1 MGLNFIDRMPT
12 GIPGLDSMIEGGL
25 PIPSITL
32 VAGDAG
38 AGKTTLC
45 TQFLCKGADMGERG
59 LYFLTFG
66 GPADLLLN
74 FASSYEFVKRTYF
87 EKDICYI
94 GLEDMLESM
103 LESRAEDASR
113 SNEILKEFEIQIE
126 RVRPAR
132 IVIESL
138 SVLEDVLKD
147 DYWRFL
153 LKLSHLIK
161 TKRVVAL
168 VAEDALPEVPYP
180 LHIAQVADGIILL
193 QNEEINLT
201 RRRSI
206 EILKMCGT
214 SHHLGKHAVDI
225 SAKGIVIYPGL

>member
-1 MGLNFIDRMPT
+1 MNFIDRMPT
-12 GIPGLDSMIEGGL
+12 GIPGLDNMIEGGL

-38 AGKTTLC
+38 AGKTTFC
-45 TQFLCKGADMGERG
+45 TQFLCKGADMGECG

-66 GPADLLLN
+66 GPPDLLFN
-74 FASSYEFVKRTYF
+74 FASSYEFVKRAYF
-87 EKDICYI
+87 GKEICYI
-94 GLEDMLESM
+94 GLEEMLEGM
-103 LESRAEDASR
+103 LEDTAEKAGR
-113 SNEILKEFEIQIE
+113 SNEILGEFEIQID
-126 RVRPAR
+126 RFKPAR

-168 VAEDALPEVPYP
+168 VTEDTRSEDPYP
-180 LHIAQVADGIILL
+180 LQIAQVSDGIILL

-214 SHHLGKHAVDI
+214 SHHLGKNAVDI
-225 SAKGIVIYPGL
+225 SVKGMVIYPGL

>member
-1 MGLNFIDRMPT
+1 MNFIERMPT
-12 GIPGLDSMIEGGL
+12 GIPGLEDMIEGGL

-45 TQFLCKGADMGERG
+45 TQFLCKGADLGEQG
-59 LYFLTFG
+59 LYLLTFG
-66 GPADLLLN
+66 GPPDLLFN

-87 EKDICYI
+87 GKEICYVE
-94 GLEDMLESM
+94 LEGITEK
-103 LESRAEDASR
+103 AGR
-113 SNEILKEFEIQIE
+113 SNELLEAVEMQIDDVE
-126 RVRPAR
+126 PAR
-132 IVIESL
+132 IVMENL

-147 DYWRFL
+147 EYWRFL

-161 TKRVVAL
+161 AKKAVAL
-168 VAEDALPEVPYP
+168 VAEDALPGAPYP
-180 LHIAQVADGIILL
+180 IPIAQFADGIILL

-201 RRRSI
+201 RRRTI

-225 SAKGIVIYPGL
+225 SVKGLVVYPGL